1 MSSSLR
7 RVSPAA
13 MGLLVGL
20 GASTASCNLVV
31 GAGDYVVGG
40 AHDGGPTVT
49 PGDADTDAQPMTL
62 PDAVAPGS
70 DATNPTPDTGAPPPD
85 DGPTTT
91 SDTGPTTAC
100 APDAGSLPTG
110 DPAFQQLVKACLLT
124 VTCDPLF
131 FPVTVS
137 QCIATDYLDTHFAT
151 KCLASITSCD
161 DYYACEGTR
170 IATLSEC
177 AGSSTSG
184 MDIGSCNGSVA
195 TSCLTTGDGTVSNC
209 AALGGTCTVFHES
222 DYASFMDTGAGC
234 EILSS
239 CSDPT
244 DGSVHCSA
252 GNAVYS
258 CVATDTTTNLGIVDE
273 SCAPGSS
280 CSTSSGVVGCFATT
294 TACTAPGTS
303 CSGGNLTTCEALSS
317 GNEQY
322 TSACSVAGLACT
334 PSTGVTAASC
344 ELPGCATS
352 GCTESCLD
360 ATHLQACIGG
370 APYVVDCAGL
380 GFAACTS
387 GTFSNT
393 DYHYCTYQ

>member
-1 MSSSLR
+1 VSASLR
-7 RVSPAA
+7 RFSPVA
-13 MGLLVGL
+13 MALLVGL
-20 GASTASCNLVV
+20 GAATAACGLVV

-40 AHDGGPTVT
+40 AHDGGPTVA
-49 PGDADTDAQPMTL
+49 PGDADNDAQPVTP

-70 DATNPTPDTGAPPPD
+70 DATPTPDTGAPPPD
-85 DGPTTT
+85 DGSTMT
-91 SDTGPTTAC
+91 SDSGPTTGC
-100 APDAGSLPTG
+100 PPGSLPTA
-110 DPAFQQLVKACLLT
+110 DPAFQQLVKACLLA
-124 VTCDPLF
+124 VSCDPLL

-137 QCIATDYLDTHFAT
+137 QCIATDHLDTHFVT
-151 KCLASITSCD
+151 KCLASITSCA

-177 AGSSTSG
+177 AGASSSG
-184 MDIGSCNGSVA
+184 MDIGSCNGAVA
-195 TSCLTTGDGTVSNC
+195 TNCRSTGDGTVFNC
-209 AALGGTCTVFHES
+209 AALGGTCTVYHEA

-234 EILSS
+234 QILSS

-244 DGSVHCSA
+244 DGSVQCS
-252 GNAVYS
+252 GGSGVYT
-258 CVATDTTTNLGIVDE
+258 CVATDTTTNLGMVSE
-273 SCAPGSS
+273 SCAAGST
-280 CSTSSGVVGCFATT
+280 CSTSGPAVGCFATT
-294 TACTAPGTS
+294 TACTAPGTT

-334 PSTGVTAASC
+334 ASSGVTAAAC
-344 ELPGCATS
+344 EAPGCANS

-380 GFAACTS
+380 GFNVCST

-393 DYHYCTYQ
+393 EYHYCTYQ